1 MDQAGI
7 VCWSC
12 KSGVF
17 MPRGFWQFACCP
29 GCLGSDVFC
38 EFCMGRAYV
47 ATPRDDLDVAEL
59 GRYWDAVIV
68 RAGQY
73 GEPLPGPIEKLRLDA
88 RTT

>member
-1 MDQAGI
+1 
-7 VCWSC
+7 
-12 KSGVF
+12 
-17 MPRGFWQFACCP
+17 
-29 GCLGSDVFC
+29 
-38 EFCMGRAYV
+38 MGRAYV